1 MLIFYKIMIATLAC
15 SRIYLN
21 IYANGWKKFPTFIK
35 FIQFKFCVI
44 FFLIFDLNKHLNR
57 RFRNHTEEKNSVR
70 AAKKSKAAANR
81 MFSLPKNEV
90 PSHMKGGPVV
100 KHHMHN
106 FDDFGRE
113 KYRSERKTERSWKI
127 EKKS

>member
-1 MLIFYKIMIATLAC
+1 
-15 SRIYLN
+15 
-21 IYANGWKKFPTFIK
+21 
-35 FIQFKFCVI
+35 
-44 FFLIFDLNKHLNR
+44 
-57 RFRNHTEEKNSVR
+57 
-70 AAKKSKAAANR
+70 

-127 EKKS
+127 EKKSYFFSMFINTFVISTLERE